1 MEKKRGKKVRRNTCS
16 SVSLSSTGSRPK
28 EISIATTP
36 GQTITDLSAQ
46 DKSKKDDK
54 TAHGISVKSKAA
66 RGLGWRKSGTSVGK
80 VSIQKRKTTDNNQVA
95 VEMERCIKMKSLNS
109 SPKQRTLQAS
119 GNDNRCYLDLP
130 PTPSMHPEF
139 PVTAS
144 TSTRYTP
151 LEVPTS
157 VRLHSPL
164 HIQKLHLQLFPMD
177 ERTRKFLEEENHC
190 PYLEL
195 TITTKK
201 KIASVIRHLNIKWGN
216 SRSASEELTLFPYD
230 ARMENLER
238 YKRWTLKDSDITA
251 SEVHAAIGK
260 PAVFRL
266 RYVWL
271 NNLGPKI
278 SNLCQNN
285 LANQST
291 FKGIQKKDVDDQEKE
306 LSTGLSRE
314 CESPPAEPPL
324 KQVVLETAPMKT
336 IEAADNVRPENDV
349 KLSWIDCVSNMSFG
363 ALLSEV
369 EAAEGAKLCPQAP
382 QKQIAI
388 SCDSFDAAIAAH
400 ILRYQAGNQSS
411 AMVQPSILD
420 AEETRNPFSFHN
432 STSLNKNVRVQSQV
446 TPIPSTSEN
455 AEHHIVK
462 PFKVPSVEPVN
473 TTLISEGA
481 QPIQAETNQF
491 LVDCQANN
499 QEKEEMQVDINATIN
514 VNNQFEGLDMH
525 WPPSAGPWQFLAP
538 PQLIISSDSNGLNGL
553 DSTRLDTF

>member
-1 MEKKRGKKVRRNTCS
+1 MFLRLLR
-16 SVSLSSTGSRPK
+16 LD
-28 EISIATTP
+28 
-36 GQTITDLSAQ
+36 GQPAEGDLDRHDS
-46 DKSKKDDK
+46 
-54 TAHGISVKSKAA
+54 
-66 RGLGWRKSGTSVGK
+66 
-80 VSIQKRKTTDNNQVA
+80 DNNQVA

-144 TSTRYTP
+144 TSTRYRH

-271 NNLGPKI
+271 NN
-278 SNLCQNN
+278 
-285 LANQST
+285 
-291 FKGIQKKDVDDQEKE
+291 QEKE
-306 LSTGLSRE
+306 LCTGLSRE

-369 EAAEGAKLCPQAP
+369 EAAEGAKVCPQAP

-420 AEETRNPFSFHN
+420 AEETCNPFSFHN

-499 QEKEEMQVDINATIN
+499 QEKEEMQVDMNATIN

-538 PQLIISSDSNGLNGL
+538 PPQLIISSDSNGLNGL